1 MVHDIS
7 RQSIRSRTENSVN
20 SQILPWCWPKNG
32 KPDGRQR
39 KEVGSRRAEVRWRK
53 PGRGSEFL
61 DLEYLFG
68 LPTLNYKP
76 PSVTGVEDRL
86 HPAALCACT
95 VTVQFGIKSTVKYVV
110 SVVPSTVCVNVPA
123 PSLPVIVI

>member
-1 MVHDIS
+1 MTFHDNPFAHEWKIL
-7 RQSIRSRTENSVN
+7 SIHRYCRGVGQKMANQTEDKGWGS
-20 SQILPWCWPKNG
+20 
-32 KPDGRQR
+32 
-39 KEVGSRRAEVRWRK
+39 EVSWRK
-53 PGRGSEFL
+53 PECGSEFL

-68 LPTLNYKP
+68 LPTLSYKP
-76 PSVTGVEDRL
+76 PSVTGVEDGPQ
-86 HPAALCACT
+86 PAALCACT